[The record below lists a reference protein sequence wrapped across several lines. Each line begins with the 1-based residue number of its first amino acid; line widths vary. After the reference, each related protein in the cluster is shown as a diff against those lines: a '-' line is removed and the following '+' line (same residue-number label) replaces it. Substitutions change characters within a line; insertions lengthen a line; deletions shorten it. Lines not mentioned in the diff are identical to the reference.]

1 MLNRPSH
8 RRAPPC
14 RVRGATL
21 IEVLVA
27 LFVLSVGLL
36 GVAAM
41 QQVGLRSSHTAHVR
55 SQATAL
61 AYDIADRMRANRVA
75 ALAGGYNTPY
85 TDALIPGNNC
95 LGTTPADRAACDLTQ
110 WKAALRLALPGG
122 EGRIQ
127 LEPQGPAGAR
137 IVRIWLRWDDER
149 SGVPS
154 IEFRTETQL

>member
-1 MLNRPSH
+1 MLRT
-8 RRAPPC
+8 RRSRAHA
-14 RVRGATL
+14 RGATL

-61 AYDIADRMRANRVA
+61 AYDIADRMRANRAA
-75 ALAGGYNTPY
+75 ALAGTYDTQY
-85 TDALIPGNNC
+85 DDALDPGDDC
-95 LGTTPADRAACDLTQ
+95 LGTTAADRAACDLTQ

-122 EGRIQ
+122 EGQ
-127 LEPQGPAGAR
+127 VELQPPGPAGTR

-149 SGVPS
+149 GGVPS
-154 IEFRTETQL
+154 IEFRTDTQL